1 MIRENRVIGD
11 YALDSLRREKDDARE
26 VREGLECGI
35 KLAGFND
42 IKEGDVLEA
51 YKIEEVK
58 RTFAESAALAEKH
71 EIREQASCKSRPP
84 RALNILISY
93 LNLFQISI
101 FGFRILI
108 VMSSRRVQKVA
119 EAIREVVSMSILTEL
134 QDPRVRDVTV
144 TGVEAS
150 GDLRYAKVMVSVMGD
165 ETRQNLTLRGL
176 QSAAGFLQAKIA
188 DRIDLRY
195 TPRLT
200 FVLDQGV
207 KHSISVAQ
215 ILREVLPGEK
225 PAADA
230 ETACRRGGGR
240 PAKIAAAGRASRSRT
255 VARTTPVP
263 PDPEPAYLRTHI
275 QP

>member
-1 MIRENRVIGD
+1 
-11 YALDSLRREKDDARE
+11 
-26 VREGLECGI
+26 
-35 KLAGFND
+35 
-42 IKEGDVLEA
+42 
-51 YKIEEVK
+51 
-58 RTFAESAALAEKH
+58 
-71 EIREQASCKSRPP
+71 
-84 RALNILISY
+84 
-93 LNLFQISI
+93 
-101 FGFRILI
+101 
-108 VMSSRRVQKVA
+108 MSSRRVQKVA

-176 QSAAGFLQAKIA
+176 QSAAGFLQSKIA

-207 KHSISVAQ
+207 KHSIAVAQ

-225 PAADA
+225 SAADA
-230 ETACRRGGGR
+230 GTAAGEDAAETASGEDG
-240 PAKIAAAGRASRSRT
+240 AGSISP
-255 VARTTPVP
+255 PVEPVDPPLP
-263 PDPEPAYLRTHI
+263 PDPSPHTCEP
-275 QP
+275 